1 MANYNREGASSKNRS
16 IMLRGTMLLASSL
29 AALVAAGPAFA
40 QEEAGAS
47 SGGLDEILVTARK
60 RAESLQD
67 TPIAISAFSGDSL
80 EKQQIN
86 SVAGLD
92 KVVPNLVVSETA
104 PIGGSSAAASFF
116 IRGIGQT
123 DFNQNTEPGV
133 GIYVDGVY
141 IARSV
146 GSALQLVDL
155 EKIEVLR
162 GPQGTLFGRNTIGGA
177 ISLTTKKPSSEA
189 GGYATA
195 TVGSDLLLQF
205 KGSVDAPITDKI
217 LTKVTFLAKSRN
229 GYVTR
234 VVDDKDLGNENKF
247 AIRGDLRLLPT
258 DNLTIDASVERM
270 HERENGAPLTLI
282 SVYEDAPFAAYN
294 NYVLNG
300 AECGSMPSPAS
311 PNCYNSQWLS
321 GRSKDNGT
329 GRAVS
334 DMDVLGTTLTI
345 NWDVPS
351 PILGSD
357 VAVKSISAYRKLDSY
372 FAADHDHS
380 PLVIDHTAND
390 YKQRQY
396 SQEVQVTGSSKRL
409 NWAAGVYYF
418 RETGTDANIVDFAVG
433 SLLSGGSIR
442 NRSLAFFGQA
452 TFNVTDKLSV
462 TGGIRHTQEN
472 KRFTP
477 NQYYITDFVADAN
490 TTLAAGSPQVL
501 PGAVGRL
508 KVNEENYLA
517 NISYKVTRDVMI
529 YANYSDGFKSGG
541 FTQRLAGPPFIS
553 PPSFRPEYV
562 NVYEAGVKSELFDRR
577 VRLNLAGFQTD
588 YKDIQLN
595 VLAPGLP
602 NPFTLN
608 AAKARIRGF
617 EGELNAR
624 IAQNWDLNAAI
635 GYLDA
640 KYRSASGTLI
650 LDTVAGEIPVGTGLV
665 NVNSSFVNAPKWTA
679 SAGVS
684 YTAETDIGT
693 IVPRID
699 WSYKSGVY
707 LDALNTPQ
715 LHQSGYSLW
724 NAAIS
729 YTDSSRLWT
738 LSAGMKNVFDK
749 RYLVAGYA
757 DVGASG
763 FVEGVYNR
771 GREWQLE
778 LRRSF

>member
-1 MANYNREGASSKNRS
+1 MTNLSDGSNRS
-16 IMLRGTMLLASSL
+16 NKRLQMLRCTMSAISCM
-29 AALVAAGPAFA
+29 AALATALPAHA
-40 QEEAGAS
+40 QEEAGAE
-47 SGGLDEILVTARK
+47 SGSLAEIVVTARK
-60 RAESLQD
+60 RAESLQE

-80 EKQQIN
+80 QKQQVN
-86 SVAGLD
+86 SVASLD
-92 KVVPNLVVSETA
+92 KIVPNLVVSETA
-104 PIGGSSAAASFF
+104 PVGGSSAAASFF

-146 GSALQLVDL
+146 GSALQFVDL

-177 ISLTTKKPSSEA
+177 ISLTTKKPGKELA
-189 GGYATA
+189 GYASV
-195 TVGSDLLLQF
+195 TVGSDMLLQF
-205 KGSVDAPITDKI
+205 KGGVDAPISDKI
-217 LTKVTFLAKSRN
+217 LTKVTFFAKSRN

-234 VVDDKDLGNENKF
+234 IADDKDLGDENKF

-258 DNLTIDASVERM
+258 ENLTIDASLERM
-270 HERENGAPLTLI
+270 RDRENGAPLSLLA
-282 SVYEDAPFAAYN
+282 VYEDAPFPAYSN
-294 NYVLNG
+294 FALNG
-300 AECGSMPSPAS
+300 AQCGSLPSPAL
-311 PNCYNSQWLS
+311 PACYNAQWFS
-321 GRSKDNGT
+321 GREKDNGT
-329 GRAVS
+329 GPVVS
-334 DMDVLGTTLTI
+334 DTDVLGATLTV
-345 NWDVPS
+345 NWDAPGTV
-351 PILGSD
+351 LGSE
-357 VAVKSISAYRKLDSY
+357 VAVKSISAYRKLDSV
-372 FAADHDHS
+372 FSADHDHS
-380 PLVIDHTAND
+380 PVLIDNTFND

-396 SQEVQVTGSSKRL
+396 SQELQVTGSSKLL
-409 NWAAGVYYF
+409 NWATGVYYF
-418 RETGTDANIVDFAVG
+418 RETGTDANYVDFSIG

-452 TFNVTDKLSV
+452 TVNLTDKLSV
-462 TGGIRHTQEN
+462 TGGIRHTHEN

-477 NQYYITDFVADAN
+477 NQFYITDFVAGPGVI
-490 TTLAAGSPQVL
+490 LPAGTPQVL
-501 PGAVGRL
+501 PGAIGKL

-517 NISYKVTRDVMI
+517 NISYKVTRDVMV
-529 YANYSDGFKSGG
+529 YATYSDGFKSGG

-595 VLAPGLP
+595 VLSAGLP

-624 IAQNWDLNAAI
+624 IAQAWDVNASV

-640 KYRSASGTLI
+640 KYLSASGTLI
-650 LDTVAGEIPVGTGLV
+650 LDTVAGQIPVGTGLV
-665 NVNSSFVNAPKWTA
+665 DVNSSFVNAPKWTA
-679 SAGVS
+679 SAGIS
-684 YTAETDIGT
+684 YTAETNAGT
-693 IVPRID
+693 LVPRID
-699 WSYKSGVY
+699 WSYRSAVY
-707 LDALNTPQ
+707 LDALNTPE
-715 LHQSGYSLW
+715 LYQSGYSLW
-724 NAAIS
+724 NASIS
-729 YTDSSRLWT
+729 YTDTSKLWT
-738 LSAGMKNVFDK
+738 IALGMKNVFDK
-749 RYLVAGYA
+749 RYLAAGYA

-771 GREWQLE
+771 GREWQIE